1 MKTNLEGVIRDV
13 AQFLDRQMSD
23 LMINSLVKHLHIDN
37 IRKITAEM
45 LSGQKG
51 QKEMTQFFRKGRIG
65 DWKNYSIEN
74 DKKWNRWI
82 HENSHGLNVNF
93 KFE

>member
-13 AQFLDRQMSD
+13 AKFLDQPMSD
-23 LMINSLVKHLHIDN
+23 KMIDSLVKHLHIDN
-37 IRKITAEM
+37 FRKITTEM

-51 QKEMTQFFRKGRIG
+51 QKEMIRFFRNGQIG
-65 DWKNYSIEN
+65 DWKNYSIET
-74 DKKWNRWI
+74 DKKWNSWI
-82 HENSHGLNVNF
+82 QKNTHGLNVNF